1 MRKINLLIL
10 ILLLL
15 LATLV
20 LAAKIVPMPDI
31 VKADIIKVDGHD
43 LVIAQGPAISIYSL
57 KDFKL
62 IKKFGKEGEG
72 PFFVPGLPGYNDPL
86 HLCHRW
92 GETISIG

>member
-15 LATLV
+15 LVTLV

-31 VKADIIKVDGHD
+31 IKADTLLD
-43 LVIAQGPAISIYSL
+43 LISQITPRYQTSA
-57 KDFKL
+57 DRIFNH
-62 IKKFGKEGEG
+62 
-72 PFFVPGLPGYNDPL
+72 FFVPGLPGYNDPL
-86 HLCHRW
+86 PLCHRW